1 MKQIENVFWANT
13 ENWFSSIA
21 NLSRLL
27 GGWMRMGGEVR
38 GGGEGE
44 NINLQIR
51 LTFTIIGV
59 MELGDDKDVVSD
71 IIKRWQLPRYS

>member
-27 GGWMRMGGEVR
+27 GGWMRMGGEV
-38 GGGEGE
+38 GGEGE
-44 NINLQIR
+44 Y
-51 LTFTIIGV
+51 G
-59 MELGDDKDVVSD
+59 ELLHSFVVQWRK
-71 IIKRWQLPRYS
+71 IIKRISNYHIDQLGKPEPELDSERL